1 MTDTWTIDLS
11 IAKNTDKKVWTRQL
25 FAARTGTR
33 GGTLI
38 EREKRVKSSAEVIS
52 GFVRSSLDQAFF
64 PPPWKMTPTASVEKL
79 VEKVFGIRGSKANSI
94 HTTDSLACSLTPA
107 FIKSFLIFTR
117 SR

>member
-25 FAARTGTR
+25 FAARTGT
-33 GGTLI
+33 LI
-38 EREKRVKSSAEVIS
+38 EREKRIKSSAEVIS
-52 GFVRSSLDQAFF
+52 GFVRSSFDQAFF
-64 PPPWKMTPTASVEKL
+64 PPPWKMTPTALVEKL